1 MPANSTNHL
10 TDEIRKLTYTESLL
24 INDYLI
30 TENRILRSKLAARM
44 RLTEKDRRALVKNGI
59 PIKHL
64 LHQVM
69 TIVRPE
75 TLLAWNRR
83 MNAAMRIWGSAF
95 F

>member
-1 MPANSTNHL
+1 MPANSTHPL
-10 TDEIRKLTYTESLL
+10 TDKIRYLVDTESLL

-30 TENRILRSKLAARM
+30 TENKILRSKLPARI
-44 RLTEKDRRALVKNGI
+44 RLTEKDRRALVKHAM

-69 TIVRPE
+69 TVVRPE

-83 MNAAMRIWGSAF
+83 MKK
-95 F
+95 